1 MRPSAQSLPIEEEN
15 DRMGSGL
22 RLPKLGSVNNSTIAG
37 SRVDSAFKGEGLFD
51 SMHSGEGCEDN
62 IFDFNKGELKLDSAM
77 ISGMTNSKHDAD

>member
-1 MRPSAQSLPIEEEN
+1 
-15 DRMGSGL
+15 MGSGL

-51 SMHSGEGCEDN
+51 SMHSGEGEDN

-77 ISGMTNSKHDAD
+77 ISGMTNSKHDADRSSD